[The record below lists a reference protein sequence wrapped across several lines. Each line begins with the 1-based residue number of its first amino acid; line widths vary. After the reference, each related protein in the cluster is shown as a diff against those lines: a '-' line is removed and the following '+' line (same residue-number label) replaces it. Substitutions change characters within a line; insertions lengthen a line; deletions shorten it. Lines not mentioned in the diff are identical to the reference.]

1 MIFALQ
7 LLGPAVARSGLLEAA
22 GFKVVQVPFI
32 EFASL
37 KDSKAKAEYILAA
50 VKAAVPGA
58 KVDALS
64 KKLAEPFNAYAE

>member
-1 MIFALQ
+1 
-7 LLGPAVARSGLLEAA
+7 
-22 GFKVVQVPFI
+22 VQVPFI

-50 VKAAVPGA
+50 VKTAVPGA
-58 KVDALS
+58 KVDALA